1 MPLTGTLQTAEE
13 LRRAGFTE
21 EQANLLAGKF
31 EETAQARSQDWK
43 EFIRQEFSLFKNEID
58 RSFEGFEGR
67 METRFE
73 AVNTKFEGVNT
84 RIEAVRAELYSAQR
98 DQLLKFVTIL
108 VALLSIAVAV
118 IKLFPDLN

>member
-1 MPLTGTLQTAEE
+1 MPLTDTLKTAEE

-21 EQANLLAGKF
+21 NQANLLAGKF
-31 EETAQARSQDWK
+31 EETAQAQSQDLK
-43 EFIRQEFSLFKNEID
+43 EFIRGEFTALEARLN
-58 RSFEGFEGR
+58 
-67 METRFE
+67 TRFE
-73 AVNTKFEGVNT
+73 AINTKFEGVNTKFEGVYT

-108 VALLSIAVAV
+108 VALLSVAVAV

>member
-1 MPLTGTLQTAEE
+1 MPLTDTLKTAEE

-21 EQANLLAGKF
+21 NQANVLAGKF
-31 EETAQARSQDWK
+31 EETAQAQSQDLK
-43 EFIRQEFSLFKNEID
+43 EFIRGELTALEARLNA
-58 RSFEGFEGR
+58 RFEGI
-67 METRFE
+67 
-73 AVNTKFEGVNT
+73 NTKFEGVYT

>member
-1 MPLTGTLQTAEE
+1 MPLTDTLKTAEE

-21 EQANLLAGKF
+21 NQANVLAGTF
-31 EETAQARSQDWK
+31 EESAQAQSQDLK
-43 EFIRQEFSLFKNEID
+43 EFIRGEFTALEARLN
-58 RSFEGFEGR
+58 
-67 METRFE
+67 TRFE
-73 AVNTKFEGVNT
+73 GINTKFEGVYT